1 MFLKDVL
8 NLEEKQATKEAE
20 KIKSVINDETINKL
34 AKYVHKE
41 LDLSSLDCDYD
52 INNERCRSC
61 ARRTSKK

>member
-1 MFLKDVL
+1 MKDVL
-8 NLEEKQATKEAE
+8 NIEDKQANKEAE

-34 AKYVHKE
+34 ARYVHKE

-52 INNERCRSC
+52 VNNERCRSC

>member
-1 MFLKDVL
+1 ML
-8 NLEEKQATKEAE
+8 NIEDKQANQEAE

-34 AKYVHKE
+34 ARYVHKE

-61 ARRTSKK
+61 VRRTSKK

>member
-1 MFLKDVL
+1 ML
-8 NLEEKQATKEAE
+8 NIEDKQANQEAE

-34 AKYVHKE
+34 ARYVHKE

-61 ARRTSKK
+61 VRRISKK